1 MRALEAELGV
11 PLFKR
16 VNQCVV
22 LTPAGQQPQR
32 QLQQAFAMIATA
44 SAEVQLN
51 ATREPATLLRTTGSC
66 WLVSAPV
73 VMEATGAV
81 SGRGQKSG

>member
-11 PLFKR
+11 PLFQR
-16 VNQCVV
+16 VNQRVV
-22 LTPAGQQPQR
+22 LTPAGQQL

-44 SAEVQLN
+44 SAEVQIN
-51 ATREPATLLRTTGSC
+51 ATREPAALLRTTGSC